1 MDKLRDRLE
10 GINFFLET
18 QNLRPRERQ
27 VLLKAREA
35 VTAEI
40 EGKMAKA
47 LKKRMWKE
55 MGERNPNLFMGE
67 KLTGAPRNIPGAEGS
82 GVVILP
88 EETPGT
94 YIRDFVPNRARTRDR
109 MIIRPGRL
117 GSGAYRI

>member
-10 GINFFLET
+10 GIDFFLET
-18 QNLRPRERQ
+18 QNLRLRERQ
-27 VLLKAREA
+27 VLLKARKA

-67 KLTGAPRNIPGAEGS
+67 KLTGAPRNIPGSTGE
-82 GVVILP
+82 VEILP
-88 EETPGT
+88 EETPST
-94 YIRDFVPNRARTRDR
+94 YIKDFIPNRARTRDR
-109 MIIRPGRL
+109 MIIRPERL
-117 GSGAYRI
+117 GPRTHRV